1 MWFQYTNKIETKIS
15 IYKTCIYSNQP
26 SAFIQQYNMS
36 TSVASLFI
44 GYARATCTT
53 DQVKQVFDTAF
64 NAEIVKQVD
73 EVIKKDPNG
82 YEFKIFFIHFND
94 QDNDKLTQFMTRLK
108 MAQDGFIPVVYNTEY
123 DKKLGGN
130 VERYWK
136 VLPFTPKP
144 VQITGVRVM
153 TEEETA
159 SISRPKHLDAPIVEG
174 ILLAEEGIS
183 L

>member
-1 MWFQYTNKIETKIS
+1 MYIQHPAS
-15 IYKTCIYSNQP
+15 C
-26 SAFIQQYNMS
+26 IQQSSIKMS
-36 TSVASLFI
+36 ASVASLFI

-53 DQVKQVFDTAF
+53 AQVKQVFDTAF

-94 QDNDKLTQFMTRLK
+94 QDNDMLTQFMTRLK
-108 MAQDGFIPVVYNTEY
+108 MASDGFIPVVYNTEY

-144 VQITGVRVM
+144 AQITGIRIM